1 MRRIIW
7 GSTEDFFVRL
17 SWGLKYSNDFWEKN
31 LNFRAQIPWANDNE
45 SDLCQ
50 VYGGKNTVPLLSYH
64 TVRKLCN
71 GAYCELLHQLWT
83 FFLSLSLAIAR
94 AAAVPVKPR
103 VIVWRWWWP
112 KWKFFFRRR
121 LCRKSRPLLCYGQ
134 KSTTYGKG
142 ALLCVLH
149 LGWRPI
155 HFQWFQRAAATQS
168 ARKSFM

>member
-1 MRRIIW
+1 MRRITW

-17 SWGLKYSNDFWEKN
+17 SWYLRKN
-31 LNFRAQIPWANDNE
+31 LNFRAQIPWQMIMKVIYVKFMVAKIQSPYCPITRWEN
-45 SDLCQ
+45 
-50 VYGGKNTVPLLSYH
+50 YAMVPIVSFFI
-64 TVRKLCN
+64 N
-71 GAYCELLHQLWT
+71 FEL
-83 FFLSLSLAIAR
+83 FFSLSLAIAIAR
-94 AAAVPVKPR
+94 AAVPVKPR